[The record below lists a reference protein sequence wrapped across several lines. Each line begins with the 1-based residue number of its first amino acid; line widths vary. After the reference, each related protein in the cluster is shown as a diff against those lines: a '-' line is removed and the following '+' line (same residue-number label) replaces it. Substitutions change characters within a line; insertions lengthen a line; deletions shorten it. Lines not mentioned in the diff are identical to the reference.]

1 MKLFLLLA
9 STALATWH
17 KPLPGH
23 ASLLSRDTTGNCTA
37 KNTCSDCY
45 GPGNILCDNA
55 GCINPKKWQQCCKG
69 GCKVPPFGNL

>member
-17 KPLPGH
+17 KPLAGH